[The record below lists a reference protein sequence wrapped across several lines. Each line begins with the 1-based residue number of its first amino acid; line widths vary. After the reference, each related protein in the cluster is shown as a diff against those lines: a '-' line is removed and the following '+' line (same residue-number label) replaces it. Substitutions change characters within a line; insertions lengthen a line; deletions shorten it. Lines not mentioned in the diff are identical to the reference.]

1 MPIDPQVRRANLR
14 LLIAIAVFALALG
27 ITTFVW
33 MLMRQQ

>member
-1 MPIDPQVRRANLR
+1 MPIDPQIRRANFR
-14 LLIAIAVFALALG
+14 LLVAIAVFAVALG